1 MFKELTIDR
10 CSGKPVSLQIANYV
24 RGKIANSDLLPGEKF
39 PTTQDFGKQIGV
51 GPHTVRQ
58 AMKHLEQ
65 EGLVKSTPRL
75 GTVVCESVVGVSRPN
90 ERKQDINSQ
99 DTIKSLRRIG
109 VVGLVQKVDPQMR
122 YCGETA
128 EGITQECERLGIMAV
143 VLPNILTNMGPA
155 QMYDE
160 LCRFGCEGLIWS
172 HNCLPIDN
180 KSIDYISQR
189 GIKIIFRRRSQIN
202 DGRSCIDADY
212 ESAGYRTGQYFY
224 SHGIKELLIFSHFD
238 FNTADLEPSIYGY
251 PTRIKPGIVRSF
263 ENNYLIPNIEVC
275 VHQNELA
282 EVSER
287 IYDRLRQTSPNKG
300 IIFTNGYQLLNYLS
314 QTGDAGRSL
323 LEKFKTVA
331 ISNLTINYK
340 LRPYVT
346 GLDLMVLVDNFK
358 EAGRLLVGNLMGMLD
373 GYFDSATTT
382 LVNVDLM
389 KFEDSFND
397 TKQL

>member
-1 MFKELTIDR
+1 MFKGLTIDR

-39 PTTQDFGKQIGV
+39 PTTQEFGRQIGV

-75 GTVVCESVVGVSRPN
+75 GTIVCDSAMNIVVQKEHRQDVSVSGSG
-90 ERKQDINSQ
+90 
-99 DTIKSLRRIG
+99 KSLRRIG
-109 VVGLVQKVDPQMR
+109 VVGLVQKVDPMIR

-143 VLPNILTNMGPA
+143 VLPNVVINMTGA
-155 QMYDE
+155 QIYAE
-160 LCRFGCEGLIWS
+160 LCRFECEGLIWS
-172 HNCLPIDN
+172 HNCLPADP
-180 KSIDYISQR
+180 SAIDYISQC
-189 GIKIIFRRRSQIN
+189 GIKVIFRRRSQIN

-212 ESAGYRTGQYFY
+212 ETAGYKTGQYFY
-224 SHGIKELLIFSHFD
+224 NHGIKELLIFSHFD
-238 FNTADLEPSIYGY
+238 FNTADLEPSIYCY

-263 ENNYLIPNIEVC
+263 ENNYLTPAIEVN
-275 VHQNELA
+275 VYKNELP

-287 IYDRLRQTSPNKG
+287 IYAKLTQTSASKG

-314 QTGDAGRSL
+314 HTGSEGREL

-331 ISNLTINYK
+331 ISNLTINHK

-389 KFEDSFND
+389 KFEESFNE
-397 TKQL
+397 TK